1 MIWKNLNLTK
11 IKKIY
16 KLIAANRYRF
26 VSVAQRYTEDK
37 TTIDDVIQ
45 EQMLYF
51 MQMNKQTLIDIYD
64 KDGLEGLVKYG
75 AVAIHRAITSKRS
88 SYYYK
93 YRKYYTNLSNAH
105 YTFKPNYNK
114 AIKQSYEES
123 LYSQAVYYPDE
134 KEYKDQLLEKVEKEL
149 GNMYWYDKKVFE
161 VYYKEG
167 HTLDSLAKKT
177 GISRNSLFS
186 TLKKVRTKLKEIL
199 DDDIFCNE

>member
-1 MIWKNLNLTK
+1 MTK

-16 KLIAANRYRF
+16 QLIADNRQRF
-26 VSVAQRYTEDK
+26 VAVASRYTDDK
-37 TTIDDVIQ
+37 NIIDEVCQ

-75 AVAIHRAITSKRS
+75 AVAIHRAITSTRS
-88 SYYYK
+88 TYYYK
-93 YRKYYTNLSNAH
+93 YRKYYTKIDRS
-105 YTFKPNYNK
+105 YNNIFNSK
-114 AIKQSYEES
+114 DITQIPDVVCES
-123 LYSQAVYYPDE
+123 LYKKKVI
-134 KEYKDQLLEKVEKEL
+134 EKVEKEIE
-149 GNMYWYDKKVFE
+149 NMYWYDKKVFE
-161 VYYKEG
+161 VYYNEG

-177 GISRNSLFS
+177 GISRNSLFT

>member
-16 KLIAANRYRF
+16 QLIADNRQRF
-26 VSVAQRYTEDK
+26 VDVASRYTDDK
-37 TTIDDVIQ
+37 NIIDEGVQ

-51 MQMNKQTLIDIYD
+51 MQINKQTLIDIYN
-64 KDGLEGLVKYG
+64 KDGLEGIVRYG
-75 AVAIHRAITSKRS
+75 AVAIHRAITSSRS
-88 SYYYK
+88 TYFYK
-93 YRKYYTNLSNAH
+93 YRKYYTKIDEH
-105 YTFKPNYNK
+105 YTNFNDNRFCKDITQIPDVVDESIYK
-114 AIKQSYEES
+114 KLAI
-123 LYSQAVYYPDE
+123 E
-134 KEYKDQLLEKVEKEL
+134 KIEKEL

-161 VYYKEG
+161 VYYNEG

-177 GISRNSLFS
+177 GISRNSLFT